1 MKNKFLNIKYIIG
14 KFLVL
19 FLISILSFNFVYK
32 NSFADDNFDRANR
45 IYDMDYRSFFIGNI
59 IDDSNGKFKIK
70 VTTIFLGEN
79 LKEIEVPKFK
89 EYSYSRLTPAKGDY
103 FVGILKKDNTLDL
116 TWIFKATSGN
126 YKTLYLANDKDPEN
140 SEIKLFQNMINK
152 GDYVPNL
159 DEIEKNK
166 RLEAN
171 KYSKPKDDFSKN
183 YDELTEEEK
192 KKRLE
197 AVNEKSEKDYKER
210 MEAIA
215 NFVKNPVLLIVP
227 AILFL
232 LIFYVVRSKRKFL
245 KEMEERI
252 EDEYNDKE

>member
-1 MKNKFLNIKYIIG
+1 MKNKFLNIKYIIER
-14 KFLVL
+14 VL
-19 FLISILSFNFVYK
+19 IVFLITVLSFNFVSK

-59 IDDSNGKFKIK
+59 VDDSNGKFKVKI
-70 VTTIFLGEN
+70 TTIFLGEN
-79 LKEIEVPKFK
+79 LDEIEVPKFK
-89 EYSYSRLTPAKGDY
+89 EYSYSRLVPAKGDY

-126 YKTLYLANDKDPEN
+126 YQTLYLANDKDPHNAEV
-140 SEIKLFQNMINK
+140 KLFQNMINK
-152 GDYVPNL
+152 GEYVPNL

-171 KYSKPKDDFSKN
+171 KYTKPKDDFSKN

-192 KKRLE
+192 KQRIE
-197 AVNEKSEKDYKER
+197 AVNEKSEEDYKKR
-210 MEAIA
+210 MEAISD
-215 NFVKNPVLLIVP
+215 FVKNPVMLIVP
-227 AILFL
+227 GILFL

-252 EDEYNDKE
+252 NDDYNDED